1 MKNYF
6 ADLHCHP
13 VMKPFRSSIT
23 ASKKTIWETI
33 SETELCNDLPLVL
46 DKLGKAKESIDET
59 TKLSQSN
66 FDKCQSGNLRI
77 VFNAIYP
84 VERNWYH
91 LADVTLLLD
100 HERLINLNT
109 CMSGFNRSYIKN
121 VMNTIQN
128 NLPINYF
135 SEACHEYEYLIAQQS
150 KNKKG
155 KTFSIV
161 SNYSELK
168 ELLSK
173 DKNTIG
179 IILNVEGGNS
189 LFNHTSWERAGL
201 DTSDYKE
208 GSYDYKILLKQLQTN
223 IIEMKSWGSNNGYN
237 HSPFYLTFAH
247 HFWNLLCG
255 HSQSFKNL
263 LLSQKQG
270 KDLGFTTLGRE
281 AVKLLLSRDNGRRI
295 LIDVKHMSIN
305 SRRQFYKMWI
315 NEYRAKGDNFP
326 IICSHTGISGL
337 NSLAEL
343 EEDNTEKSKNPMP
356 SYYNPWSINLCDED
370 IRIIHNSGG
379 LIGIILNETR
389 LPGTITKA
397 KIDELRQPLNSN
409 LLTDSEKESILKI
422 IRKEYA
428 SLMLTNILYIIKACF
443 EKSAWDIVCIGS
455 DFDGMI
461 DSLTGCDDV
470 TCYAELKE
478 YMLELLNNPE
488 SLINPFAGFYSKE
501 EIQNLM
507 FGYTAEELTDKIFTL
522 NIETFLEKYFH
533 DGYLL
538 NKHENHDA

>member
-1 MKNYF
+1 
-6 ADLHCHP
+6 
-13 VMKPFRSSIT
+13 MKPFRSSLAT
-23 ASKKTIWETI
+23 TKKTIWEDLST
-33 SETELCNDLPLVL
+33 SECCDDLPHILN
-46 DKLGKAKESIDET
+46 KLGKAKESIDET

-66 FDKCQSGNLRI
+66 FDKCQEGNLRI
-77 VFNAIYP
+77 VFNSIYP

-91 LADVTLLLD
+91 LSEVTLLLD

-128 NLPINYF
+128 NLPVNYF
-135 SEACHEYEYLIAQQS
+135 KEACQEYEYLIAQQS
-150 KNKKG
+150 KNKKS
-155 KTFSIV
+155 KTFKIV

-168 ELLSK
+168 ELLNS
-173 DKNTIG
+173 DNNAVG
-179 IILNVEGGNS
+179 VILNIEGGSS
-189 LFNHTSWERAGL
+189 LFNHTSWKNACM
-201 DTSDYKE
+201 DTSDFKE
-208 GSYDYKILLKQLQTN
+208 GSNEYKNLLKQLQNN
-223 IIEMKSWGSNNGYN
+223 IIEMKSWGSNNGNN
-237 HSPFYLTFAH
+237 HSPFYLTLAH

-255 HSQSFKNL
+255 HAQSFKNA

-270 KDLGFTTLGRE
+270 KNTGFTTLGRE

-343 EEDNTEKSKNPMP
+343 EEDNTEKAKHPP
-356 SYYNPWSINLCDED
+356 ASYYNPWSINLCDED

-389 LPGTITKA
+389 LPGTITRA
-397 KIDELRQPLNSN
+397 KIDVLRSPLRSRV
-409 LLTDSEKESILKI
+409 LTESEREDVLKI

-428 SLMLTNILYIIKACF
+428 LLMLSNIFYIIKTCF

-461 DSLTGCDDV
+461 DSLTGCEDV
-470 TCYAELKE
+470 TCYTQLKE
-478 YMLELLNNPE
+478 DMLEILHNPE
-488 SLINPFAGFYSKE
+488 KLINLFAEFFSKV

-507 FGYTAEELTDKIFTL
+507 FGYSPEQLVDKIFTV
-522 NIETFLEKYFH
+522 NVENFLEKYFH
-533 DGYLL
+533 DGYLSKKPD
-538 NKHENHDA
+538 NV